1 MTTSMKIYKVIAKAG
16 TAIAKIADA
25 SRNFIEKIGLTD

>member
-1 MTTSMKIYKVIAKAG
+1 MHMTTSMKIYKFIARIG

-25 SRNFIEKIGLTD
+25 GRNFIERF